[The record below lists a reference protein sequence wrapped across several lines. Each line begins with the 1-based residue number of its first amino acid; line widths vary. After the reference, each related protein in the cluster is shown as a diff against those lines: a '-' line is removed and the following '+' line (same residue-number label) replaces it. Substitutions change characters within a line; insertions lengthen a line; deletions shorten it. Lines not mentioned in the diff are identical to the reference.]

1 MEARERSEDP
11 TRLPSPPRTG
21 GRRGAGASVLALQKM
36 AGNQAVAGIMRRT
49 AAQRKPFDD
58 PSFHAVPTGVTAGA
72 SALPAGTTTADA
84 DSATIKDGMVGGVDR
99 VMLDGLPGTMDD
111 SWGGA
116 DRGHVA
122 GVSHGK
128 RGKRGRAI
136 AAVPHG
142 MKGDGPLTLVV
153 HLHGMDVAAG
163 PGTSGMRE
171 TGDRPE
177 DVRDFEIE
185 QQLDAYVAKHP
196 EGRVAVLMP
205 LGVTVPGKAAF
216 GINDW
221 DGYVDAALGQLNLSA
236 EAVTVYFSAHS
247 GSGFELSGRLSNPSW
262 GLKTHRLGGVFA
274 FESFHGADI
283 EAWQKIITN
292 HLDADLKELGTR
304 AAGSAEQLN
313 YMRDNGFRFAAFAG
327 SGGYTSNLTTLR
339 KTVLAWFSKHKSA
352 LDAATG
358 GNADIRNLLW
368 RNYQVTL
375 DVAGHMQALSANS
388 HFESAL
394 ESVAD
399 RAPAPSA
406 SPQLARASAQR
417 RPVSASDPAAVR
429 TLQRDS
435 HAKAK
440 PPPKPPAPSL
450 DELRQAAIAQA
461 TLTDDERAL
470 VAGEEAAKSDLAA
483 VNAKIAGIE
492 KQRKSHA
499 ITKEEAAKATAPLI
513 GERTTATKAVTAT
526 AVKVDRRIRAKAD
539 MEKALVQAMPDHA
552 DDPSQ
557 AVAAWF
563 GDIVPDA
570 TFMGH
575 PIEAE
580 GSPCPGAHKELVER
594 LKVAENDLKAQS
606 KTPTIHSIGGLRPP
620 SPATGSTL
628 PSYHCFGLA
637 IDIDASANPFVR
649 GDSEPVVQRAT
660 LLMTGSEYDP
670 LGAPK
675 DSVRAQWDDM
685 KAASDALAAYFALR
699 GDGAE
704 VKIEA
709 QLQAHPA
716 ARATGDAATW
726 KKIIDNDYTNLK
738 PTDTWKHGDPAKGML
753 SLDRDLVLAL
763 TNAGLTWGGMYP
775 NPQNGRDLMH
785 FDWRLGTIRQR

>member
-1 MEARERSEDP
+1 MTAREHSEDP
-11 TRLPSPPRTG
+11 TRSPAPPRTG
-21 GRRGAGASVLALQKM
+21 RRRATGASVLALQKM
-36 AGNQAVAGIMRRT
+36 AGNQAVAGLMRRT
-49 AAQRKPFDD
+49 AAQRKAYDD
-58 PSFHAVPTGVTAGA
+58 SSFHAVPAGVTAGA

-84 DSATIKDGMVGGVDR
+84 DTVKIKDGKVDGVDR
-99 VMLDGLPGTMDD
+99 VMLDGLPGTMDE
-111 SWGGA
+111 SWGDA
-116 DRGHVA
+116 DHGHVA
-122 GVSHGK
+122 GVSKGK
-128 RGKRGRAI
+128 RGSRGRAI

-177 DVRDFEIE
+177 DVRDFQIE

-221 DGYVDAALGQLNLSA
+221 DGYIDAALGQLNLST
-236 EAVTVYFSAHS
+236 ESVTVYFSAHS
-247 GSGFELSGRLSNPSW
+247 GSGFELSGRLSNPNW
-262 GLKTHRLGGVFA
+262 GLKTHRVGGVFA

-304 AAGSAEQLN
+304 AAGSAEQVSYL
-313 YMRDNGFRFAAFAG
+313 RDDGFRFAAFAG
-327 SGGYTSNLTTLR
+327 SGGYTGNLTTLR
-339 KTVLAWFSKHKSA
+339 KTVLDWFSKHKGA
-352 LDAATG
+352 LNAATG
-358 GNADIRNLLW
+358 DNADVLNLLW

-375 DVAGHMQALSANS
+375 DVAGHMQALSTNS

-399 RAPAPSA
+399 RAPAPAA
-406 SPQLARASAQR
+406 STQLARVAAQK
-417 RPVSASDPAAVR
+417 RPVSVGDPGAAR
-429 TLQRDS
+429 TLQRDPR
-435 HAKAK
+435 AKTK
-440 PPPKPPAPSL
+440 PKPPSL
-450 DELRQAAIAQA
+450 DELRQAAVAQA

-470 VAGEEAAKSDLAA
+470 VAGEAAAKSSLEA
-483 VNAKIAGIE
+483 VDAKIAGIE
-492 KQRKSHA
+492 KQRKGHA
-499 ITKEEAAKATAPLI
+499 MTKEEAATATAPLTK
-513 GERTTATKAVTAT
+513 ERTTDQKAVTA
-526 AVKVDRRIRAKAD
+526 ASAKIDRRIRAKAD
-539 MEKALVQAMPDHA
+539 MENALVQALPGHA

-575 PIEAE
+575 SIDAE

-594 LKVAENDLKAQS
+594 LKVAENDLKAQG

-620 SPATGSTL
+620 SPATGGTL

-649 GDSEPVVQRAT
+649 GDTEPVVQRAT
-660 LLMTGSEYDP
+660 LLMTGTEYDP
-670 LGAPK
+670 LGSPK
-675 DSVRAQWDDM
+675 ATVRAQWSDM
-685 KAASDALAAYFALR
+685 KAASDALAGYFALR

-704 VKIEA
+704 VKIET
-709 QLQAHPA
+709 QLRAHPA
-716 ARATGDAATW
+716 ARDKGDAAAW
-726 KKIIDNDYTNLK
+726 KKLIEDDYTKLT

-753 SLDRDLVLAL
+753 SLDLDLVLAL
-763 TNAGLTWGGMYP
+763 TKAGLTWGGMYP
-775 NPQNGRDLMH
+775 SPRDGRDLMH
-785 FDWRLGTIRQR
+785 FDWRQGTIQQR

>member
-1 MEARERSEDP
+1 MEARKHSEDP
-11 TRLPSPPRTG
+11 SRVPSPPRPE
-21 GRRGAGASVLALQKM
+21 GRRGARASVLALQKM
-36 AGNQAVAGIMRRT
+36 AGNQAVVGIMSRT
-49 AAQRKPFDD
+49 AAQRKAYDD
-58 PSFHAVPTGVTAGA
+58 PSFHAAPAGVTAGA

-84 DSATIKDGMVGGVDR
+84 DSVKIKDGKVDGVDR
-99 VMLDGLPGTMDD
+99 VMLDGLPGSMDD
-111 SWGGA
+111 SWGDA

-122 GVSHGK
+122 GVSKGK
-128 RGKRGRAI
+128 RGSRGRAI

-177 DVRDFEIE
+177 DVRDFQIE

-221 DGYVDAALGQLNLSA
+221 DGYIDAALGQLNLST

-247 GSGFELSGRLSNPSW
+247 GSGFELSGRLSNPNW

-274 FESFHGADI
+274 FESFHSADI

-292 HLDADLKELGTR
+292 HLDADLKELKTR
-304 AAGSAEQLN
+304 AAGSADQLS
-313 YMRDNGFRFAAFAG
+313 YLRDSGFRFAAFAG
-327 SGGYTSNLTTLR
+327 SGGYTANLTTLR
-339 KTVLAWFSKHKSA
+339 KTVLAWFSNHEGA

-358 GNADIRNLLW
+358 GNADILNMLW

-375 DVAGHMQALSANS
+375 DVAGHMQALSTNS

-406 SPQLARASAQR
+406 SPQLARVPAPS
-417 RPVSASDPAAVR
+417 RPVSAGDPAAVR
-429 TLQRDS
+429 TLQRDPR
-435 HAKAK
+435 AKTKAK
-440 PPPKPPAPSL
+440 PPSL
-450 DELRQAAIAQA
+450 DELRQAAVAQA

-470 VAGEEAAKSDLAA
+470 VTGEGAAKSSLEA
-483 VNAKIAGIE
+483 VDAKIAGIE

-499 ITKEEAAKATAPLI
+499 MTKEDAATATAPLTK
-513 GERTTATKAVTAT
+513 ERTTAQKAVTA
-526 AVKVDRRIRAKAD
+526 ASAKIDRRIRAKAD
-539 MEKALVQAMPDHA
+539 MEKALVAAMPGHA

-575 PIEAE
+575 SIDAE

-594 LKVAENDLKAQS
+594 LKVAENDLKAQG
-606 KTPTIHSIGGLRPP
+606 KTPGIHSIGGLRPP
-620 SPATGSTL
+620 SPATGGTL

-649 GDSEPVVQRAT
+649 GDTEPVVQRAT
-660 LLMTGSEYDP
+660 LLMTGTEYDP
-670 LGAPK
+670 LGSPK
-675 DSVRAQWDDM
+675 GTVRAQWTDM
-685 KAASDALAAYFALR
+685 KAASDALAGYFALR

-709 QLQAHPA
+709 RLQAHPA
-716 ARATGDAATW
+716 ARDKGDAAAW
-726 KKIIDNDYTNLK
+726 KKLIEDDYAKLT

-753 SLDRDLVLAL
+753 SLDLDLVLAL

-775 NPQNGRDLMH
+775 SPRDGRDLMH
-785 FDWRLGTIRQR
+785 FDWRQGTIQQR